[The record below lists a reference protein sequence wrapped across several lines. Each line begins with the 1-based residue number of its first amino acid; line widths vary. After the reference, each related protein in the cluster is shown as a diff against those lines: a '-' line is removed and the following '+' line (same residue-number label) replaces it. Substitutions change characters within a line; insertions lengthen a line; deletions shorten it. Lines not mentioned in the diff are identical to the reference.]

1 MMASQPSKSTLYD
14 SSVWGEEDVSSGKAA
29 KDENFPVGSLLIS
42 RQLRPHVQAYY
53 DFARVIDDIADS
65 ETLTPEE
72 KINRLN
78 GMEAVLC
85 KDVPAPDRSDVWTAR
100 RLHNSFIEKGVSFDT
115 ATDLI
120 IAFRQ
125 DAVKTRYKTLDELV
139 NYCRYSANP
148 VGHFLLKL
156 HKEGPDT
163 IPASDALCTSLQI
176 LNHLQDCKTDLIKL
190 DRCYIPSDLMQE
202 YQVTIDDILADKTS
216 FPLRKIFNRL
226 LDYIDA
232 LNKEAEDLP
241 RLTRDRRLRL
251 ESAVIVYLA
260 KFLTQRLRTEDPLAG
275 RVKLSKKD
283 VLCSTLKSFRHFM

>member
-1 MMASQPSKSTLYD
+1 MISSQSSKSHLYN
-14 SSVWGEEDVSSGKAA
+14 SSIWGEEDVSSGKAA

-42 RQLRPHVQAYY
+42 RELRPHVQAYY

-65 ETLTPEE
+65 EMLSAEE

-100 RLHNSFIEKGVSFDT
+100 RLHNSFIETGVSFDT
-115 ATDLI
+115 ATDLL

-125 DAVKTRYKTLDELV
+125 DAVKTRYKSLEELIQ
-139 NYCRYSANP
+139 YCRYSANP
-148 VGHFLLKL
+148 VGHFLLNL

-190 DRCYIPSDLMQE
+190 GRCYIPLDLMQKHNVVVE
-202 YQVTIDDILADKTS
+202 DLLADTTS
-216 FPLRKIFNRL
+216 FSLRTIFNSL

-241 RLTRDRRLRL
+241 RLTRNRRLRL
-251 ESAVIVYLA
+251 EAAVIVYLA
-260 KFLTQRLRTEDPLAG
+260 KFLAQRLRNEDPLAG

-283 VLCSTLKSFRHFM
+283 VLYSTLKSFRHFM